1 MFLPVGATIKFAIIP
16 QFDKNSIPNIAAFL
30 GCMLVVRKRI
40 SLSNGFGL
48 AELFIVALLVGP
60 FITSALNGDDILI
73 GDRILPG
80 VGIYDA
86 GSSVIAQLIVLLPFF
101 IGRQI
106 FRGETDVEDIL
117 RVLVIAG
124 LVYSVLM
131 LLDSNKSATP
141 QLDLRLFSLGVSTGN
156 ARWRV

>member
-1 MFLPVGATIKFAIIP
+1 MNLNFVTLLALLSWPIVAVFLYKTRPVEQATLWTILGAYMFLPVGATIKFTMIP

-80 VGIYDA
+80 VGIYDP
-86 GSSVIAQLIVLLPFF
+86 GSQ
-101 IGRQI
+101 
-106 FRGETDVEDIL
+106 
-117 RVLVIAG
+117 
-124 LVYSVLM
+124 
-131 LLDSNKSATP
+131 
-141 QLDLRLFSLGVSTGN
+141 
-156 ARWRV
+156 